1 MPYGQGIKQVEHH
14 RELKFSEDIKEF
26 LNSNKYT
33 FPVVFDENA
42 DLIYS
47 YGIQAFP
54 TTFVI
59 DKEGYIAQYVP
70 GGMTKEIMKT
80 LIESVK

>member
-1 MPYGQGIKQVEHH
+1 MKIERYDVIIVGAGPAGLSAAIEAAKNG
-14 RELKFSEDIKEF
+14 LK
-26 LNSNKYT
+26 
-33 FPVVFDENA
+33 PVVFDENA

-70 GGMTKEIMKT
+70 GGMTKEMMKT